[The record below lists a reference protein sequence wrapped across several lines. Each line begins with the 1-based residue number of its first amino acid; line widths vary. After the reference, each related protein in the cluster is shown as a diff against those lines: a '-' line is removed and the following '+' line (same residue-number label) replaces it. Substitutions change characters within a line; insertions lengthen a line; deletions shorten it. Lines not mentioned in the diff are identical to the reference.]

1 MRRTVII
8 LTIALLAVAA
18 VPARAKQ
25 GSQFRPGVSGTL
37 GVIATESPAAARVG
51 RGVLEAGGNAVDA
64 AVATV
69 FALNVARP
77 QSCGIGGGGFML
89 YRSHTGRLRAL
100 DFREEAPAAMRAD
113 QFTGKGLYASFTGHT
128 TVGVPGVVAGMDA
141 ALARF
146 GTLSLPQAIA
156 PAERLAREGVKVTRT
171 LATGTRDNAE
181 RFARYPAA
189 QQIFNPGGQPL
200 QAGATFRQPLL
211 AADFRRIMRG
221 GRAAFYR
228 GTIARRIVA
237 EMSGF
242 QHPEIGDQGLLT
254 RDDFANYRA
263 LWRLPLAGTYK
274 GAQIDAFPPPTSGGV
289 ALLEMLNL
297 LEPLNLSGHGLDSAD
312 SLHLLA
318 EAQRIAWADR
328 SQYVADPDFV
338 RQPTGTL
345 ISKAYADR
353 RRGEMRLDRTQSYA
367 PGDVGTPQPG
377 STTQV
382 SVIDHRGNAVSLTCT
397 IEQEFGSAVVAPG
410 TGFLLNNEMT
420 DFGAPGSANQ
430 IQPGKRP
437 RSSMSPTI
445 VVRGGRPVLVTGGA
459 GGSLIIMGV
468 VQAVLN
474 TIEYGLDVPQAIDQ
488 ERIDDQGTS
497 QLRVED
503 ARMDPSVLADLQSRG
518 WTLVRQG
525 EYGPRPR
532 VQAAGETADG
542 TMTAV
547 SDPRADNG
555 SLAVRRLPRPVAN
568 GG

>member
-1 MRRTVII
+1 M
-8 LTIALLAVAA
+8 
-18 VPARAKQ
+18 
-25 GSQFRPGVSGTL
+25 
-37 GVIATESPAAARVG
+37 
-51 RGVLEAGGNAVDA
+51 
-64 AVATV
+64 
-69 FALNVARP
+69 NVARP
-77 QSCGIGGGGFML
+77 QSCGLGGGGFMV
-89 YRSHTGRLRAL
+89 YRARTGRQRTL
-100 DFREEAPAAMRAD
+100 DFREYAPAAIKPD
-113 QFTGKGLYASFTGHT
+113 QFQGQGLYRAFTGHT

-141 ALARF
+141 ALARY
-146 GTLSLPQAIA
+146 GTLSLREAIA
-156 PAERLAREGVKVTRT
+156 PAEELARGGVSVTRT

-181 RFARYPAA
+181 RFRRYPATA
-189 QQIFNPGGQPL
+189 AIFLPGDQPL
-200 QAGATFRQPLL
+200 QAGQTFRQPLL

-221 GRAAFYR
+221 GPAAFYR
-228 GTIARRIVA
+228 GTIARRIVT
-237 EMSGF
+237 EMKGF
-242 QHPEIGDQGLLT
+242 QHPDIGDEGLLT
-254 RDDFANYRA
+254 MDDLAKYRA
-263 LWRLPLAGTYK
+263 LWRLPLTGTYE
-274 GAQIDAFPPPTSGGV
+274 GAQIAAFPPPTSGGV

-297 LEPLNLSGHGLDSAD
+297 LEPLNLNGHGLDSAD
-312 SLHLLA
+312 ALQLTA

-328 SQYVADPDFV
+328 NKYLADPDFV
-338 RQPTGTL
+338 PQPTATL

-353 RRGEMRLDRTQSYA
+353 RRGEMRLDRTHSYA
-367 PGDVGTPQPG
+367 PGDVGSPQPG
-377 STTQV
+377 STTHV

-474 TIEYGLDVPQAIDQ
+474 TVEYGLDVPQAIDQ

>member
-1 MRRTVII
+1 MRRTVIV
-8 LTIALLAVAA
+8 LSVALLAVAA

-25 GSQFRPGVSGTL
+25 GSQFRPGVKGTL

-51 RGVLEAGGNAVDA
+51 RGVLESGGNAVDA

-89 YRSHTGRLRAL
+89 YRSRTGKLRAL

-113 QFTGKGLYASFTGHT
+113 QFSGKGLYNFFTGHT

-141 ALARF
+141 ALARY
-146 GTLSLPQAIA
+146 GTLSLRQAIA
-156 PAERLAREGVKVTRT
+156 PAEALARTGVKVTRT
-171 LATGTRDNAE
+171 LSTGTRDNAG
-181 RFARYPAA
+181 RFVRYPAA
-189 QQIFNPGGQPL
+189 LEIFNPGFEPL
-200 QAGATFRQPLL
+200 QAGQTFRQPLL

-221 GRAAFYR
+221 GPAAFYR
-228 GTIARRIVA
+228 GTIARRIVT
-237 EMSGF
+237 EMKGF
-242 QHPEIGDQGLLT
+242 QHPDIGDEGLLT
-254 RDDFANYRA
+254 MDDLAKYRA
-263 LWRLPLAGTYK
+263 LWRLPLTGTYK
-274 GAQIDAFPPPTSGGV
+274 GAQIAAFPPPTSGGV

-297 LEPLNLSGHGLDSAD
+297 LEPLNLNGHGLDSAD
-312 SLHLLA
+312 ALQLTA

-328 SQYVADPDFV
+328 NKYLADPDFV
-338 RQPTGTL
+338 PQPTATL

-353 RRGEMRLDRTQSYA
+353 RRGEMRLDRTHSYA
-367 PGDVGTPQPG
+367 PGDVGSPQPG
-377 STTQV
+377 STTHV

-474 TIEYGLDVPQAIDQ
+474 TVEYGLDVPQAIDQ